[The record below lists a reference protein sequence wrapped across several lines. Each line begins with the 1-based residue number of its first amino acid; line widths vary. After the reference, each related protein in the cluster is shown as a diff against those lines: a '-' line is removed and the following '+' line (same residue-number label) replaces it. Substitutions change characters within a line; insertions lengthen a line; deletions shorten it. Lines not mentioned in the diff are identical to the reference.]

1 MPAYYTNTRTA
12 LPKTGYAHV
21 NIDATADTA
30 LAAIT
35 TSSTVGD
42 VLGVLN
48 ACIARAKVTDAN
60 TIGLASS
67 TRWQGL
73 RLWYTASYP
82 SLGVVKE
89 ITGTAAWTI
98 AGLSATAEIPGS
110 VITYQWEKSANGT
123 SGWSNVSAATSA
135 TLSDAVGAVGDE
147 GYYRCAVTA
156 TFDGLTEVVYSRVV
170 QVNHT

>member
-1 MPAYYTNTRTA
+1 MAAYYTNTRTA
-12 LPKTGYAHV
+12 IPKTGYAHV
-21 NIDATADTA
+21 AIDATADTA

-67 TRWQGL
+67 VRWQGL
-73 RLWYTASYP
+73 QLWYTGAYP
-82 SLGVVKE
+82 SLGVIKE
-89 ITGTAAWTI
+89 ITGTGAWTI

-123 SGWSNVSAATSA
+123 SGWSNVSGETDAALT
-135 TLSDAVGAVGDE
+135 DAAAAVGDE

-156 TFDGLTEVVYSRVV
+156 TFGGLTEVAYSRVV